1 MIHITKWYLM
11 YFYCFIAIHIEIHQ
25 DIPTLLI
32 TERFAK
38 TTIYRFICNIF
49 TKFAYKNIRE
59 CVLVTISA
67 TKTISYPYE
76 EKFLN
81 RPGFEN
87 LT

>member
-1 MIHITKWYLM
+1 MDPTAPNYNNNIDLYAIYL
-11 YFYCFIAIHIEIHQ
+11 Q
-25 DIPTLLI
+25 
-32 TERFAK
+32 
-38 TTIYRFICNIF
+38 
-49 TKFAYKNIRE
+49 KFAYKNIRE
-59 CVLVTISA
+59 YVLVTISA